1 MRVLEFFLDL
11 LFPPK
16 CILCSR
22 LLQHQE
28 TDLCKTCRLEA
39 PTCSGRKKSIT
50 FVMVWTAVYYYEGT
64 VRESLLRYKFG
75 GRQHYAAAYG
85 RLLAARISEELHGEF
100 DLLTYVPV
108 STRRRL
114 RRGYDQVLLLAKA
127 VGRELGIVPVPVL
140 QKVRHNAAQ
149 SSLQGPEQRH
159 ANVLGAYRVS
169 KPERLVGRRVLL
181 LDDII
186 TTGATLSECARVL
199 RTAGASQVV
208 CAAVAAHRE
217 KPR

>member
-39 PTCSGRKKSIT
+39 PTCSGRKKSIS
-50 FVMVWTAVYYYEGT
+50 FAWIGLPFYYYEGT

-75 GRQHYAAAYG
+75 GVSIMQQRMAAAG
-85 RLLAARISEELHGEF
+85 CSNFRRLHGEF

-108 STRRRL
+108 STRAGFGAATTRFFFWPRQWGGSWELSRFRCCRRCGTMPRSL
-114 RRGYDQVLLLAKA
+114 PSRARSNGTPTCWAPTGSASRSAWLA
-127 VGRELGIVPVPVL
+127 GGFY
-140 QKVRHNAAQ
+140 VR
-149 SSLQGPEQRH
+149 
-159 ANVLGAYRVS
+159 
-169 KPERLVGRRVLL
+169 
-181 LDDII
+181 
-186 TTGATLSECARVL
+186 
-199 RTAGASQVV
+199 
-208 CAAVAAHRE
+208 
-217 KPR
+217 

>member
-50 FVMVWTAVYYYEGT
+50 FVMDWTAVYYYEGT

-114 RRGYDQVLLLAKA
+114 RRGYDQVLLLA
-127 VGRELGIVPVPVL
+127 
-140 QKVRHNAAQ
+140 
-149 SSLQGPEQRH
+149 
-159 ANVLGAYRVS
+159 
-169 KPERLVGRRVLL
+169 
-181 LDDII
+181 
-186 TTGATLSECARVL
+186 
-199 RTAGASQVV
+199 
-208 CAAVAAHRE
+208 
-217 KPR
+217 

>member
-39 PTCSGRKKSIT
+39 PTCSGRKEVHLLCHGLDALSII
-50 FVMVWTAVYYYEGT
+50 M
-64 VRESLLRYKFG
+64 RELCGNLFCVTNLAGVSIMQQRM
-75 GRQHYAAAYG
+75 AAW
-85 RLLAARISEELHGEF
+85 LAARISEELHGEF

-149 SSLQGPEQRH
+149 SSLQGPEQR
-159 ANVLGAYRVS
+159 ARQRAG
-169 KPERLVGRRVLL
+169 RLPGRQ
-181 LDDII
+181 
-186 TTGATLSECARVL
+186 
-199 RTAGASQVV
+199 AGSAWLAGGFY
-208 CAAVAAHRE
+208 C
-217 KPR
+217 

>member
-1 MRVLEFFLDL
+1 MRVLEFFWICF
-11 LFPPK
+11 FPPK

-39 PTCSGRKKSIT
+39 PTCSGRKKSIS
-50 FVMVWTAVYYYEGT
+50 FVMDWTAVYYYEGT

-114 RRGYDQVLLLAKA
+114 RRALRPGSSSGQGSGAGA
-127 VGRELGIVPVPVL
+127 GNCPGSGAAEG
-140 QKVRHNAAQ
+140 AAQ
-149 SSLQGPEQRH
+149 CRAVFPPGP
-159 ANVLGAYRVS
+159 
-169 KPERLVGRRVLL
+169 
-181 LDDII
+181 
-186 TTGATLSECARVL
+186 GATARQRAGRL
-199 RTAGASQVV
+199 PGRQAGALGWQEGFIV
-208 CAAVAAHRE
+208 R
-217 KPR
+217 